1 MNIISEIQRFNGDKR
16 LNKLNFLYERNSFL
30 DSLSIS
36 RREMSHSSFLADL
49 LKEDSFHE
57 LGSLP
62 LQLFLETVLR
72 RAIMQNTCLME
83 KPCADS
89 AEVVRVRL

>member
-1 MNIISEIQRFNGDKR
+1 MNIINEIQRFNGDKR

-30 DSLSIS
+30 DSLSTS
-36 RREMSHSSFLADL
+36 RREISHSSFLADL
-49 LKEDSFHE
+49 LKEDSFHA

-89 AEVVRVRL
+89 AEVAGVRL